1 MLNSTTE
8 NNHIPRPRQIN
19 TKVREHCL
27 TSVHKCVKG
36 RVESTNVCKQETQQ
50 HAEIRHYENAS
61 NQSGKNNTNLLQ
73 SIIRLCVSNLCLQS
87 QRPTMRSGEKKE
99 RSVAW
104 GRCCISELH
113 LLFELTGICLHT
125 SLCEASHLQVR
136 KAFHLVLHI

>member
-87 QRPTMRSGEKKE
+87 QRPTMRSGEKKKE
-99 RSVAW
+99 VWPEGDAVSLN
-104 GRCCISELH
+104 S
-113 LLFELTGICLHT
+113 ICFL
-125 SLCEASHLQVR
+125 S
-136 KAFHLVLHI
+136 

>member
-50 HAEIRHYENAS
+50 HAEIHHYENAS

-87 QRPTMRSGEKKE
+87 QRPTMRSGGKKTK
-99 RSVAW
+99 RSVA
-104 GRCCISELH
+104 
-113 LLFELTGICLHT
+113 
-125 SLCEASHLQVR
+125 
-136 KAFHLVLHI
+136 